1 MSMKKILL
9 TLGTFCVGLFSF
21 AQIDGEVKYNISI
34 SGDKQVEQQK
44 AMMPTHYRML
54 FRNGD
59 SKFIQEGGVM
69 AAMMG
74 DIITK
79 SESGKT
85 YFVNHTTKTVNEFT
99 PKESNEKTEI
109 KPIVTEEKETV
120 KILGYPCQKY
130 KVVIKNDKGEEVT
143 TTYLW
148 AAKDLKFSSKEGG
161 NNRYGAGKFQ
171 YEGVKGF
178 PLKMQV
184 ITNAQGSNIT
194 MTMTAVNLSTT
205 APDVK
210 EFEIPADYKKEE
222 GLPAMLKMAEMMQG
236 NK

>member
-1 MSMKKILL
+1 MKKIFLIL
-9 TLGTFCVGLFSF
+9 STFSIGLYSFS
-21 AQIDGEVKYNISI
+21 QIEGEVKYSISV
-34 SGDKQVEQQK
+34 SGDKEIEQQK

-79 SESGKT
+79 GETGKT
-85 YFVNHTTKTVNEFT
+85 YFVNHTTKTVNEYT

-109 KPIVTEEKETV
+109 KPIVTKENETV
-120 KILGYPCQKY
+120 KILGYQCQKY
-130 KVVIKNDKGEEVT
+130 KVVMKNDKGEEIS

-148 AAKDLKFSSKEGG
+148 AAKDLKFSTKEGG
-161 NNRYGAGKFQ
+161 NKRYGAGKFQ
-171 YEGVKGF
+171 YEGVEGF
-178 PLKMQV
+178 PLKIQV
-184 ITNAQGSNIT
+184 ATKAQGSNMT

-205 APDVK
+205 APDAK
-210 EFEIPADYKKEE
+210 EFEIPAEYKKEE
-222 GLPAMLKMAEMMQG
+222 GLPGILKMAEMMEG

>member
-1 MSMKKILL
+1 MKKILL
-9 TLGTFCVGLFSF
+9 SFSAICISLFSF
-21 AQIDGEVKYNISI
+21 AQFEGEVKYSISI
-34 SGDKQVEQQK
+34 TGDKEIEQQK

-59 SKFIQEGGVM
+59 SKFIQEGGIM

-79 SESGKT
+79 GNEGKT
-85 YFVNHTTKTVNEFT
+85 YFVNHTTKIVNEFT
-99 PKESNEKTEI
+99 PKESDNKTEI
-109 KPIVTEEKETV
+109 KPIVTKENETV
-120 KILGYPCQKY
+120 KILGYQCQKY
-130 KVVIKNDKGEEVT
+130 KVVMKNDKGEDAV

-148 AAKDLKFSSKEGG
+148 AAKDLKVATKGGSKK
-161 NNRYGAGKFQ
+161 YGAGQFQ
-171 YEGVKGF
+171 YEGVEGF

-184 ITNAQGSNIT
+184 VTKAQGANMT

-205 APDVK
+205 APDAK
-210 EFEIPADYKKEE
+210 EFEIPENYAKEE
-222 GLPAMLKMAEMMQG
+222 GLPALLKMAEMMGG

>member
-1 MSMKKILL
+1 MKKIFL
-9 TLGTFCVGLFSF
+9 TLSAFCVGLFSF
-21 AQIDGEVKYNISI
+21 AQFEGEVKYSINI
-34 SGDKQVEQQK
+34 SGDKEIEQQK

-59 SKFIQEGGVM
+59 SKFIQEGGIM

-79 SESGKT
+79 GEAGKT
-85 YFVNHTTKTVNEFT
+85 YFVNHTTKMVNEFT

-109 KPIVTEEKETV
+109 KPVVTKENETV
-120 KILGYPCQKY
+120 KILGYQCQKY
-130 KVVIKNDKGEEVT
+130 KVVMKNDKGEEAT

-148 AAKDLKFSSKEGG
+148 AAKDLKFSSKGG
-161 NNRYGAGKFQ
+161 SKRYGTGQFQ
-171 YEGVKGF
+171 YEGVEGF

-184 ITNAQGSNIT
+184 ITKAQGSNMT

-205 APDVK
+205 APDAK
-210 EFEIPADYKKEE
+210 EFEIPANYTKEE
-222 GLPAMLKMAEMMQG
+222 GLPGILKMAEMMGG